1 MFCLSNLIKESNRKT
16 VISSFFIL
24 LQLPENQFTICFIR
38 QHKATWWNV
47 QLISLWQSLHRTQIL
62 IRKKEKKRK
71 TLLCER
77 SSCIPFHSIF
87 AGEKNRTR
95 DRVRDVS

>member
-62 IRKKEKKRK
+62 IRKKEKENSSLRK
-71 TLLCER
+71 EQLYPVPLNFCR
-77 SSCIPFHSIF
+77 GKKSNS
-87 AGEKNRTR
+87 RT
-95 DRVRDVS
+95 

>member
-47 QLISLWQSLHRTQIL
+47 QLISLWQSLHGTQIL
-62 IRKKEKKRK
+62 IRKKGKGKENSSLRK
-71 TLLCER
+71 EQLYPVPL
-77 SSCIPFHSIF
+77 IF

-95 DRVRDVS
+95 VRDVS

>member
-47 QLISLWQSLHRTQIL
+47 QLISYIEPRFSL
-62 IRKKEKKRK
+62 EKRK
-71 TLLCER
+71 RKGKLFFAKGAAVSR
-77 SSCIPFHSIF
+77 SIKFLQ
-87 AGEKNRTR
+87 GKNRTR
-95 DRVRDVS
+95 VRDVR